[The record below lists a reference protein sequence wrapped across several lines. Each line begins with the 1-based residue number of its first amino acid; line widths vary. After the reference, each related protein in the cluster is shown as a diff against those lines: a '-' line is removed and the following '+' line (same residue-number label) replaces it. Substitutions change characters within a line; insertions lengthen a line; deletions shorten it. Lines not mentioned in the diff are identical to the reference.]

1 MSAKLH
7 VSGCNCSEC
16 KRITRA
22 HNRASKRAVEARNA
36 ATRPYDPYVAATG
49 RKAFIEAYRHVADH
63 EAQSR
68 IARAIIVNGVI
79 EHHSI
84 EHARDILARNVH
96 TRSLVVQVRETDKV
110 ARHMRANSA
119 YVNTQAKVR
128 AGKEMADVKAS
139 SLHQLR
145 ADYMRAKSAHNTLT
159 GKARKANRD
168 LMRAMADK
176 LTREFGAHP

>member
-1 MSAKLH
+1 MSH
-7 VSGCNCSEC
+7 VQGCNCSEC
-16 KRITRA
+16 KRVTRA
-22 HNRASKRAVEARNA
+22 ANREHKRKVEARNA
-36 ATRPYDPYVAATG
+36 ASRPLDPYLASRG
-49 RKAFIEAYRHVADH
+49 RAAFIAAYQHVADS

-84 EHARDILARNVH
+84 EHAREILARNLH

-110 ARHMRANSA
+110 AKHMRANSA

-128 AGKEMADVKAS
+128 NARDAFISQAHN
-139 SLHQLR
+139 LHTLR
-145 ADYMRAKSAHNTLT
+145 ADYMRAKNTHETLT

-168 LMRAMADK
+168 LMRAMSDK
-176 LTREFGAHP
+176 LAREFGAHV